1 MPPTSQDVPQTIQEL
16 QSTQSQVRF
25 WRTLTVI
32 AVILVVVTCV
42 GLISASVNQLTT
54 ATPTQEEFLKELM
67 VGMNEDVVPEV
78 QRIASLAA
86 ADLAPVVQAEL
97 NKLNDRAPEFA
108 EALRQELY
116 RLSLNIASGGEQ
128 VLDET
133 VGGIIRQRQG
143 WIEKNFEN
151 VTPEKAQ
158 TMAENLVNIAHDR
171 IEHITDTLFA
181 EHIVAL
187 NRITENLGQIQK
199 EELANVRHEVPN
211 WEMALLFFDVV
222 RDELRAI
229 ETLNTPTGAIDGPIK
244 GDAGEEPEASE
255 EQ

>member
-1 MPPTSQDVPQTIQEL
+1 MPPSSQDVPQTIQEL

-54 ATPTQEEFLKELM
+54 PTPTQEEFLKELM
-67 VGMNEDVVPEV
+67 AGVNEDVVPEV
-78 QRIASLAA
+78 QRIVSLAA

-97 NKLNDRAPEFA
+97 NRLNDRSPEFA
-108 EALRQELY
+108 ETLRRELY
-116 RLSLNIASGGEQ
+116 RLSLNVASRGEQ

-158 TMAENLVNIAHDR
+158 TMTENLVSIAHDR

-187 NRITENLGQIQK
+187 NRITENLSQIQR
-199 EELANVRHEVPN
+199 EELANVRHEVPS